1 MAASYEPHASGR
13 DSLPPA
19 PGRRIAPDDD
29 DQGSCKRQRTALA
42 CNSCRY
48 RKSRCNGEH
57 PVCSTCS
64 EMGFQCVYRRPLN
77 PNNKDS
83 TLEYTAQ
90 LGNRLQAVEDLLQSV
105 IGAGDRRHEQGDS
118 HLSTWPARWPLRN
131 DGEYSLGDGVL
142 QPEWSERYASN
153 VPPDDTVDGMGVITF
168 ADEAK
173 SGYFGPSSNSAFF
186 GHVARAL
193 ASCTHTN
200 AQREAS
206 SRDLTASLS
215 RPVSPPLPS
224 TRPKPKAMHPYTLP
238 SRAVIL
244 RLVDLFFATTGLFF
258 PYIHKKTIVNMV
270 EELDLGRC
278 TGIRKSWLCLLN
290 AILAIGTSLDV
301 DNGRPIK
308 SRESESDIFLQR
320 ALTLSPWTISNTAS
334 LETCE

>member
-1 MAASYEPHASGR
+1 MAASSEPHANER
-13 DSLPPA
+13 ASLPPA
-19 PGRRIAPDDD
+19 PGRRSAPDDD
-29 DQGSCKRQRTALA
+29 DQGSSKRQRTALA

-77 PNNKDS
+77 ANNRNS
-83 TLEYTAQ
+83 TSGYNSQLE
-90 LGNRLQAVEDLLQSV
+90 NRLQAVEDLLQSV
-105 IGAGDRRHEQGDS
+105 IGGGDRRHDQGDS
-118 HLSTWPARWPLRN
+118 HLSTRSSRWPVRN
-131 DGEYSLGDGVL
+131 DGEYSTGDSVL
-142 QPEWSERYASN
+142 NPEWSERYASN
-153 VPPDDTVDGMGVITF
+153 VPPEDTVDGMGVITF

-173 SGYFGPSSNSAFF
+173 SDYFGPSSNSAFF

-200 AQREAS
+200 TQREAS
-206 SRDLTASLS
+206 SRDLTANLS

-224 TRPKPKAMHPYTLP
+224 TRPKPKAMHPYILP
-238 SRAVIL
+238 SRAEIL
-244 RLVDLFFATTGLFF
+244 RLVDLFFANTGQFF

-270 EELDLGRC
+270 EELDVVRC

-301 DNGRPIK
+301 DNGRPIR

-320 ALTLSPWTISNTAS
+320 ALTLSPWTISKTAN